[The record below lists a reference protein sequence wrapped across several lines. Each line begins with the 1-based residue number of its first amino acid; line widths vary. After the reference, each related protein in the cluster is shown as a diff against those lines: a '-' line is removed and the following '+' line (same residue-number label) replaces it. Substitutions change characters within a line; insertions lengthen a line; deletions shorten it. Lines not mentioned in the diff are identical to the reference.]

1 MLVYDYNGAWR
12 SLVACHLGV
21 MEVVGSDPAAPKENG
36 EIVTCLIE
44 QRISVNFRSRWEE
57 SEQLDSKQEREIH
70 GVISSLSNLDYLI
83 IYISRTKP
91 FF

>member
-1 MLVYDYNGAWR
+1 MAQLGSVPSWGDGGRGFR
-12 SLVACHLGV
+12 SRCSEREWGN
-21 MEVVGSDPAAPKENG
+21 SN
-36 EIVTCLIE
+36 LIE